1 MAGRP
6 HLALRADFGTNRVPR
21 AGAVLA
27 HNSDVMSGDVSH
39 TVGTASSGR
48 PNPCSSSACL
58 LAIVNTP
65 KYSKHAEP
73 TVGDEANA

>member
-1 MAGRP
+1 
-6 HLALRADFGTNRVPR
+6 LALRADFGTNRVPR

-48 PNPCSSSACL
+48 PQSL
-58 LAIVNTP
+58 LKLGVLVGD
-65 KYSKHAEP
+65 SKHAEI
-73 TVGDEANA
+73 